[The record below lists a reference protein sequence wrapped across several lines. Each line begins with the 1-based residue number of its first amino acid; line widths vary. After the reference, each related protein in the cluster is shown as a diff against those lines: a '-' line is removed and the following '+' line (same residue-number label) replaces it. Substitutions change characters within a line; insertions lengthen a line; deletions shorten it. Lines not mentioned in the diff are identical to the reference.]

1 MSMIPIRYRDF
12 HDVPRA
18 FVVEHAGSTFF
29 FDSPFDEEADEYPDT
44 YRVYTLDPARAMG
57 LGERSWVDLASDG
70 RLIGEIPV
78 DRVRFDATKRAAIDD
93 GVFGMIRIRL
103 SSG

>member
-1 MSMIPIRYRDF
+1 MSWIPIRYRDF

-18 FVVEHAGSTFF
+18 IVAEHDGSTIFL
-29 FDSPFDEEADEYPDT
+29 DCPFDDLADEYPDV
-44 YRVYTLDPARAMG
+44 YRVYRLDPARATG
-57 LGERSWVDLASDG
+57 LGERSWVDLANDG

-93 GVFGMIRIRL
+93 AVFGMIGI
-103 SSG
+103 